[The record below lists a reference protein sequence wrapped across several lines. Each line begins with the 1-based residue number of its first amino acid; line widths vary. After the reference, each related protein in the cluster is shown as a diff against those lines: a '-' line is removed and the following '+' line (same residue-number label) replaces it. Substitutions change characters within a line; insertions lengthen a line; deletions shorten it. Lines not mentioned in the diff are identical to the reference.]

1 MKSAFR
7 QHVEQ
12 TVAARGIYSEREKR
26 QLVEHVTQMHD
37 ALLAGEKTDTIM
49 ENVEVFL
56 DQFVN
61 AFSTLEQK
69 TDARNKKVQRREKK
83 KSQLDIF
90 KNEK

>member
-1 MKSAFR
+1 MKTAFR

-12 TVAARGIYSEREKR
+12 TVGARGIYSEREKR

-37 ALLAGEKTDTIM
+37 ALLAGEKTETIM
-49 ENVEVFL
+49 ENVDVFL

-61 AFSTLEQK
+61 AFSVLEQK
-69 TDARNKKVQRREKK
+69 TEARHKKVQRREKK

-90 KNEK
+90 KNDK

>member
-1 MKSAFR
+1 MKTAFR

-12 TVAARGIYSEREKR
+12 TVGARGIYSEREKR
-26 QLVEHVTQMHD
+26 QLIEHVTQIHD

-49 ENVEVFL
+49 ENVEAFL